1 MGIFNM
7 NKAIYTSIKMVILYI
22 ESLSITNRKP
32 TITSNVLQTILNK
45 LNQHNSFE
53 DILGYLAKVDL

>member
-22 ESLSITNRKP
+22 ESLSITNKKP
-32 TITSNVLQTILNK
+32 NFTSNVLQTILNK
-45 LNQHNSFE
+45 LNQYNSFE

>member
-22 ESLSITNRKP
+22 ESLSITNKKP
-32 TITSNVLQTILNK
+32 NFTSNVLQTILNK
-45 LNQHNSFE
+45 LNQYNSFE
-53 DILGYLAKVDL
+53 DILGYLANVDL

>member
-22 ESLSITNRKP
+22 ESLSITNKKP
-32 TITSNVLQTILNK
+32 NFTSNVLQTILDK
-45 LNQHNSFE
+45 LNQYNSFE